1 MDCAKAE
8 ARLSEYM
15 EASLPAEETERVA
28 QHLRTCPHCSALL
41 EEMQTVVSMCN
52 SFPTLEMDLD
62 FVERILLRTSGR
74 PRHRS
79 FREILQK
86 YLVRPLL
93 TPRFA
98 VGAGLAALFLFLLAD
113 LLAPRVPVVVSALSP
128 AELFRLMD
136 RGVQQLYGE
145 GLKAYDKKN
154 QWQAQVNY
162 FKDSMVNK
170 LRFVMEQMD
179 VPMEGK
185 KKSGEPEQ
193 RNERAPKEK
202 SSNLLVSPDG
212 LEGDRS

>member
-1 MDCAKAE
+1 
-8 ARLSEYM
+8 
-15 EASLPAEETERVA
+15 
-28 QHLRTCPHCSALL
+28 
-41 EEMQTVVSMCN
+41 MQSVVSMCN
-52 SFPTLEMDLD
+52 SFPTLEMDLGL
-62 FVERILLRTSGR
+62 VERILLRTSGR

-162 FKDSMVNK
+162 FKNSMVNK

-185 KKSGEPEQ
+185 KKSGEPEP

-202 SSNLLVSPDG
+202 SSNLLVSPDR